1 MGGSGATGP
10 VRSGATGRVRSGA
23 TGPVRSGPPPRSD
36 ADRWTV
42 AGAAVDDAAE
52 KGAGGATGV
61 AGAAGASAVICRS
74 GMAGRRATVSG
85 GVIRSGRTA
94 AGRDGGRTTASVL
107 LPGPSV
113 GRPGAGRAPACAAE
127 PTEPDG
133 PDEPTERTE
142 PDEPTERTE
151 PDEPTA
157 SGEPDEPAEPTESD
171 ERDEPDKPD
180 QSEESDEVAD
190 PAADGFAD
198 ADPAAFVGPDTGPV
212 TDPDRAVFELPD
224 ASLDAS
230 PDRAESAGPAEPAVP
245 DAAVR
250 PVEAAERDTY
260 TVPGVPAD
268 DDRFAG
274 PDAPDEDW
282 LPDDW
287 PPDLWAP
294 DDAPDPAPEAP
305 ADDRDVAPEAR
316 DDDRSAGS
324 EAREDDRLVAP
335 AAPDDGRLPPEAAD
349 RWTGGDVG
357 PGFPDPVPV
366 PRADALP
373 AEADGRSGAGPRGS
387 AGSSL
392 PSGRTARSSSGP
404 PGDAEGRA
412 EPGRATPWMRP
423 TGADGRT
430 AWPSSPPSDGFCQE
444 ARRERNRSP
453 SLTPI
458 EDRATVTDGGA
469 TRRHPPSQPPSPS
482 PRPPASLD
490 TAGVAGTAEVSPCPL
505 RPSGEGTADR
515 RRSVRRSQSPNPTRS
530 PAFVDAGVDPRYLPH
545 PLLTLAVGEVEN
557 VLTLPMEVVGDVRD
571 LLPQPGKRVRH
582 DSPRRPPERSTSNE
596 PWHSGQVTAAC
607 VWPSLL
613 MRR

>member
-1 MGGSGATGP
+1 MG
-10 VRSGATGRVRSGA
+10 RSGAFDRVRSGA
-23 TGPVRSGPPPRSD
+23 TGPVRSGPLRRSD
-36 ADRWTV
+36 AARWTV

-52 KGAGGATGV
+52 KGAGAGGAT
-61 AGAAGASAVICRS
+61 GAAGASAVICRS
-74 GMAGRRATVSG
+74 GMAGRRATVSDG
-85 GVIRSGRTA
+85 AIRSGRTA
-94 AGRDGGRTTASVL
+94 AGRDGGRTTASAL

-142 PDEPTERTE
+142 PDEPAASDE
-151 PDEPTA
+151 PDEAP
-157 SGEPDEPAEPTESD
+157 EPTESD
-171 ERDEPDKPD
+171 ERDEPDEPD
-180 QSEESDEVAD
+180 RSEESDEVAD
-190 PAADGFAD
+190 PAAEGFAD
-198 ADPAAFVGPDTGPV
+198 ADPAAFAGPDTGPD
-212 TDPDRAVFELPD
+212 TDPDRAAFELPD

-268 DDRFAG
+268 DDRSPG
-274 PDAPDEDW
+274 PEAPDEDW
-282 LPDDW
+282 FPDDW
-287 PPDLWAP
+287 PPGLWAP
-294 DDAPDPAPEAP
+294 DEAPDPAPEAP

-316 DDDRSAGS
+316 DDDRSAGP
-324 EAREDDRLVAP
+324 EAREDDRLVVP

-349 RWTGGDVG
+349 RWTGGDAG

-373 AEADGRSGAGPRGS
+373 AEADGRSAAGPRGS

-430 AWPSSPPSDGFCQE
+430 AWPSSPPRDGFCQE

-505 RPSGEGTADR
+505 PPSGEGTADR